1 MLRKA
6 IVKGLGSRGRQDFV
20 ERLVEE
26 IAQGDVTGMIEA
38 TGHDTSVHQH
48 AYLIAEGIAE
58 DILFLKLG
66 MVGIRPL
73 EHAVVLDVEIL
84 TQLPS
89 VVTLC
94 PRTGLVLGNQ
104 LLNEIVGGIISALI
118 PKTKDDEHTL

>member
-6 IVKGLGSRGRQDFV
+6 IVKGLGSRGRQNLV

-26 IAQGDVTGMIEA
+26 IAQGDVAGMIEA
-38 TGHDTSVHQH
+38 TRHDTTVHQH

-84 TQLPS
+84 PQLPS

-104 LLNEIVGGIISALI
+104 ILNILVRGIVSALI